1 MEQDKEQD
9 KNANKKQM
17 FLEYFKDVPI
27 QSLAANY
34 IGVCEDTITD
44 WKKSDSDFSGCID
57 RLKAE
62 YARRNLKDVKST
74 EWKLER
80 VMNDHFGQKT
90 KTDITSGGEKL
101 EGGLSAEQAEQLIR
115 ARANR
120 ADTQRDSD

>member
-44 WKKSDSDFSGCID
+44 WKKSDSDFSDCID

-62 YARRNLKDVKST
+62 YARNNLNDVKST